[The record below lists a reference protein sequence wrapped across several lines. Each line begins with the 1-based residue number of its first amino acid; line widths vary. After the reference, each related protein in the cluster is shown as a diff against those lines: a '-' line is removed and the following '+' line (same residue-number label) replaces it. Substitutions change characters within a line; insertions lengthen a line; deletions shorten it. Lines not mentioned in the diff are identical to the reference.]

1 MTAWL
6 SAHSSGAA
14 TSLFVLKNG
23 EKQQSSSEVGKI
35 DLFMLEVPYRKS
47 IVEQQGQSRNTEALA
62 GLSLLIRYPN

>member
-6 SAHSSGAA
+6 SARSSGAA